1 MTQNNNFSVLLWYKK
16 VDLQNHRKSYAYGNI
31 YPLFC
36 ETNVLLPFQIIR
48 KTSVADISE
57 VILYRKDGSIFKDV
71 TQAMKDAGLEI
82 VKFEDLGVDVI
93 LFPARFP
100 MNIGMLDGIY
110 YLSLSDDVQ
119 IWYSEMFTAVNSVK
133 GYLKIEWYDI
143 ENSYFDA
150 GLIVYDNPR
159 FKNFLYLCVELGK
172 PDYQFEEEGEDRDGY
187 YFPEKRISEKT
198 YKCTILA
205 PEYLCDVM
213 RLISLSDYI
222 RVTDKYGQKYNCDTF
237 LITPKW
243 QTQGDL
249 ASVEIEFETNTVVK
263 KLGRGIIRECI
274 GDYDEKDYNED
285 YNLDN
290 CDVTGNDLVV
300 TPENIEVP
308 ATGGTYQVQIM
319 TTGVWRFVK
328 YDPSG
333 WYVVDK
339 PEGELATIVNLTI
352 ESNYTGAERTA
363 VILIAGEDGDSA
375 TITVKQEAH
384 SIKLSK
390 KTLEYSATD
399 TAAQTVS
406 VESTTTWTTEII
418 Q

>member
-1 MTQNNNFSVLLWYKK
+1 MTQNNNFSVLPWYKK
-16 VDLQNHRKSYAYGNI
+16 IDLQNHRKSYAYGNI

-57 VILYRKDGSIFKDV
+57 VILYRKDGSIFKNI

-119 IWYSEMFTAVNSVK
+119 IWYSEVFTAVNSVK

-172 PDYQFEEEGEDRDGY
+172 PDYQFEEEGEERDGY

-263 KLGRGIIRECI
+263 KLGRGIVRECI

-319 TTGVWRFVK
+319 TTGEWRFVK

-339 PEGELATIVNLTI
+339 PEGELAAIVNLTI
-352 ESNYTGAERTA
+352 EPNYTGAERTA

>member
-1 MTQNNNFSVLLWYKK
+1 MTQNNNFSVLPWYKK